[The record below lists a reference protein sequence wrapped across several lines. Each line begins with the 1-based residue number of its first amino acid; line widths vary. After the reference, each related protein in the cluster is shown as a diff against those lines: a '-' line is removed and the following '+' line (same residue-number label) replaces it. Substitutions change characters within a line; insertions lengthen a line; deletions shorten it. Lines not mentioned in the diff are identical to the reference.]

1 MIPHFLSIFFFLD
14 DFFKGLVRIIV
25 PLDFEWNVGLN
36 WLMVGVLKGRTVLYC
51 CLINSWQ
58 FVAKNLKTAATFKS
72 SFTEVLKSRTPR
84 FLAKASDSSLKL
96 ILSFQSSAENNISTH
111 NDTNAWSIRSI
122 LFWTKTV
129 GISPH
134 SFSTFFFQSLTA
146 SNEHRSVVLNVNT
159 HAWAPR

>member
-1 MIPHFLSIFFFLD
+1 MFFFLD
-14 DFFKGLVRIIV
+14 DFFKGRVKMIV

-36 WLMVGVLKGRTVLYC
+36 WLIVGVLKGRTVLYC

-58 FVAKNLKTAATFKS
+58 FVAKNRKTPATFKS

-84 FLAKASDSSLKL
+84 FLAKASDSSLKFKL
-96 ILSFQSSAENNISTH
+96 WLFWSKNKEKSTH
-111 NDTNAWSIRSI
+111 NDTTAWSIKSI

-146 SNEHRSVVLNVNT
+146 SNEQRSVVLNVNT

>member
-1 MIPHFLSIFFFLD
+1 M
-14 DFFKGLVRIIV
+14 IV

-36 WLMVGVLKGRTVLYC
+36 WLIVGVLKGRTVLYC

-58 FVAKNLKTAATFKS
+58 LVARNRKTPATFKS
-72 SFTEVLKSRTPR
+72 SFTEVLKRRTPR
-84 FLAKASDSSLKL
+84 FLAKASDSSLKGNNL
-96 ILSFQSSAENNISTH
+96 IINEVFNSKNNQAH
-111 NDTNAWSIRSI
+111 NDTTAWSIKSI

-146 SNEHRSVVLNVNT
+146 SNEHRSVVLKVNT
-159 HAWAPR
+159 QAWAPR